1 MKKITIVTIS
11 ICFGFIISN
20 AQNIKEANVPSEV
33 KESFSKRYPGLK
45 VEEWEK
51 EGADYEAEFRLNKGE
66 AKAVFEANGNF
77 KESKQEIELYD
88 FPKSAANYC
97 TTHFKGSKIDDI
109 IKITDANEKVM
120 FKVEMEMGKEHFN
133 AFFDDKGNFIKK
145 DEPTT
150 KVKTK
155 D

>member
-1 MKKITIVTIS
+1 MKSTITTIAL
-11 ICFGFIISN
+11 CFGFVISN
-20 AQNIKEANVPSEV
+20 AQNVKEANVPKEV
-33 KESFSKRYPGLK
+33 KESFSKKYPGLK

-66 AKAVFEANGNF
+66 ATAVFEANGNF
-77 KESKQEIELYD
+77 KASKQEIELYD

-97 TTHFKGSKIDDI
+97 TTHFEGYKIDDI
-109 IKITDANEKVM
+109 IKITDADEKVM
-120 FKVEMEMGKEHFN
+120 FKVEMEIGEEHFY
-133 AFFDDKGNFIKK
+133 AFFDDTGNFIKK
-145 DEPTT
+145 DAPTT

>member
-1 MKKITIVTIS
+1 MTKNIVSTIVL
-11 ICFGFIISN
+11 CFGFVISD

-33 KESFSKRYPGLK
+33 KESFSKKYPGLK

-51 EGADYEAEFRLNKGE
+51 EGADYEAEFQLNKGE
-66 AKAVFEANGNF
+66 ATAVFEANGNF
-77 KESKQEIELYD
+77 KASKQEIELYD
-88 FPKSAANYC
+88 FPKSATNYC

-109 IKITDANEKVM
+109 IKITDANDMVI
-120 FKVEMEMGKEHFN
+120 FKVEMEMGKEHFD

-145 DEPTT
+145 DRPST
-150 KVKTK
+150 KVKAK